1 MQSDPDERAVIYC
14 RVSSAKQ
21 TTKGDGLGS
30 QETRCREYAKYKGYQ
45 VAEVFRDDVTGGVAG
60 RPGMRAMLY
69 FLRQE
74 RKRAQHVV
82 IIDDISRLARGLEA
96 HLKLRSDIN
105 AAGGRLESPSIEFG
119 EDSDSVLVENLLA
132 SVSQH
137 QRQKNAEQT
146 RNRMRARASNGYWV
160 FQAPVGYRY
169 GREDGHGKILVR
181 NEPLATVIAEA
192 LNGYATGRFQSQAE
206 VKRFLESFHD
216 YPRDR
221 YGEVRNQRVNELLT
235 RVIYAGYIDLPDWGI
250 HMLRAKHQPLINFE
264 TFQAI
269 KDRLSGAARV
279 PARKDLNLDFPLRGF
294 VTCGDCGR
302 PLSACW
308 SKGRHKKYPY
318 YLCATTNCPSHRK
331 SVRKERLEQ
340 DFEEILRS
348 LRPSRDLFGIALTA
362 FREIWDMRRESSEA
376 LAQSATT
383 ALGGIDSKIA
393 QLTDRIIEADNR
405 ALITVYESRIQTLA
419 EQKAEL
425 SEKITNCGR
434 ALPEFEENFRTAF
447 AFLGNPYKVWTS
459 ERLEDKLAVL
469 KLVFLERLPYDRKS
483 GFRTAETTLPFKA
496 LEYISE
502 GESKMARPRGFE
514 PLTFGSG
521 GRRSI
526 H

>member
-1 MQSDPDERAVIYC
+1 MQSDPEERAVIYC
-14 RVSSAKQ
+14 RVSSTKQ

-45 VAEVFRDDVTGGVAG
+45 FAKVFRDDVTGGVAG
-60 RPGMRAMLY
+60 RPGLRAMLY

-169 GREDGHGKILVR
+169 GLGDGHGKILVR
-181 NEPLATVIAEA
+181 NEPLATVVAEA

-206 VKRFLESFHD
+206 VKRILETFPD
-216 YPRDR
+216 YPPDR
-221 YGEVRNQRVNELLT
+221 YGEVRNQRVNDLLT

-250 HMLRAKHQPLINFE
+250 HMLRAKHQPLINLE

-269 KDRLSGAARV
+269 KDRLIGAVRV

-362 FREIWDMRRESSEA
+362 FREIWDMRRESAEA

-383 ALGGIDSKIA
+383 ALGGIESKIA
-393 QLTDRIIEADNR
+393 QLTDRIIEADN
-405 ALITVYESRIQTLA
+405 
-419 EQKAEL
+419 
-425 SEKITNCGR
+425 R

-459 ERLEDKLAVL
+459 ERLEDKRAVL

-483 GFRTAETTLPFKA
+483 GFRTAKTTLPFKA
-496 LEYISE
+496 LEYISG
-502 GESKMARPRGFE
+502 GESKMARPAGLE
-514 PLTFGSG
+514 PATP
-521 GRRSI
+521 
-526 H
+526 